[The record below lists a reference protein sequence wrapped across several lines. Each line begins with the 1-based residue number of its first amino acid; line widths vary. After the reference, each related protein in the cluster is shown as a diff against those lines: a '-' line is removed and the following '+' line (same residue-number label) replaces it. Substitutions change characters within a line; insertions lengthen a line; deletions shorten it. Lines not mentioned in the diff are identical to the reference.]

1 MIKTLVIFAE
11 NCIADAPMLIVKA
24 IFVLLLVGIVYG
36 AAVGINIVHSDDGV
50 HNPISWV
57 YSSTPN
63 NVHYAHHPSNAH
75 DIIYGSSIIADNFYH
90 HNGNYDIQY
99 DGNTCFRWLTVS
111 MPVVVANPTI
121 ITYSDPIDDFDLLN
135 IIACEA

>member
-1 MIKTLVIFAE
+1 MIKLVVIFTAILTLVG
-11 NCIADAPMLIVKA
+11 
-24 IFVLLLVGIVYG
+24 LLYG
-36 AAVGINIVHSDDGV
+36 VAVGVNIAQADDGV

-75 DIIYGSSIIADNFYH
+75 DIIYGKSIIADNFYH

-99 DGNTCFRWLTVS
+99 DGNTCMRWLTNS
-111 MPVVVANPTI
+111 MPVVIPNPSI